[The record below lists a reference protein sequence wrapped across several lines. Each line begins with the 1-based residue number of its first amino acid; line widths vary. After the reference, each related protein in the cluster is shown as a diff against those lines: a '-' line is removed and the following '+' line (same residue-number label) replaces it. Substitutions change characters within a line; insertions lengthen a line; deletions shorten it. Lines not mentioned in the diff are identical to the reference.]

1 MMINNEVLTDIENQ
15 LNGIFSIV
23 APYVRILSA
32 VRPFGNADASI
43 ATRMHPLHYYPVNRI
58 FYFIYRI
65 QNVSR
70 RRF

>member
-43 ATRMHPLHYYPVNRI
+43 ALLPGKPDFL
-58 FYFIYRI
+58 FYLKNSKCLKATFLKTSH
-65 QNVSR
+65 V
-70 RRF
+70 

>member
-43 ATRMHPLHYYPVNRI
+43 ALLPGKPDFL
-58 FYFIYRI
+58 FYL
-65 QNVSR
+65 
-70 RRF
+70 